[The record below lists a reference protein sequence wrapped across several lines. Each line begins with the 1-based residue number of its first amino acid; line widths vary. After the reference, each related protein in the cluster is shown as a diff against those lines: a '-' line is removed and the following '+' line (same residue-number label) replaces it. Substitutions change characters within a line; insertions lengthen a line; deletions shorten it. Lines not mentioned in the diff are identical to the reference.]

1 MKSVSMPLILAMPLH
16 RPFLRSSL
24 VTLTVVVALTSGCA
38 SAGARGASAAPVGIL
53 AMKHTPADAE
63 FMRGMIHHHAQAVLI
78 AKWAPTHG
86 AGADL
91 QRFAERV
98 VVGQNDEIVTMQT
111 WLRDKGEKVPDA
123 TPGPMRMTMNGME
136 HDMLMPGM
144 LTDADL
150 KQLDAQRGVAFDT
163 LFLTFMI
170 RHHEGAIDM
179 VESLFGSA
187 GAAQDETVFRFASDV
202 VADQTTEIRVMKQ
215 MLEARRDAKR

>member
-1 MKSVSMPLILAMPLH
+1 MPLIPAMPLQRLLH
-16 RPFLRSSL
+16 RSSL
-24 VTLTVVVALTSGCA
+24 LVLSFAAALASGCA
-38 SAGARGASAAPVGIL
+38 SAGGRAVATAPVGIP
-53 AMKHTPADAE
+53 AMKHTAADVE

-98 VVGQNDEIVTMQT
+98 VVAQNDEIVTMQT

-123 TPGPMRMTMNGME
+123 TPGPMRMTMNGVE

-144 LTDADL
+144 LTEADL
-150 KQLDAQRGVAFDT
+150 RQLDARRGVAFDT

-179 VESLFGSA
+179 VESLFGA
-187 GAAQDETVFRFASDV
+187 ARAAQDETVFRFASDV
-202 VADQTTEIRVMKQ
+202 VADQTTEIRVMEQ
-215 MLEARRDAKR
+215 MLEARRKK

>member
-1 MKSVSMPLILAMPLH
+1 
-16 RPFLRSSL
+16 
-24 VTLTVVVALTSGCA
+24 
-38 SAGARGASAAPVGIL
+38 
-53 AMKHTPADAE
+53 MKHTAADAE

-98 VVGQNDEIVTMQT
+98 VVAQNDEIVTMQT

-179 VESLFGSA
+179 VESLFGSN

-215 MLEARRDAKR
+215 MLEQRRKAER

>member
-1 MKSVSMPLILAMPLH
+1 MPLL
-16 RPFLRSSL
+16 RPTFLSSL
-24 VTLTVVVALTSGCA
+24 AALTFAVSLASGCA
-38 SAGARGASAAPVGIL
+38 TAGARAGTAAPVGIP
-53 AMKHTPADAE
+53 AMKHTAADAE

-78 AKWAPTHG
+78 ARWAPTHG

-98 VVGQNDEIVTMQT
+98 VVAQNDEITTMQT

-179 VESLFGSA
+179 VESLFGAA

-202 VADQTTEIRVMKQ
+202 VADQTTEIRVMQQ
-215 MLEARRDAKR
+215 MLAARRATK

>member
-1 MKSVSMPLILAMPLH
+1 MSLLRPFR
-16 RPFLRSSL
+16 RPFLLALSIT
-24 VTLTVVVALTSGCA
+24 VTLAGCA
-38 SAGARGASAAPVGIL
+38 SAGGRTAASAPVGIP
-53 AMKHTPADAE
+53 AMKHTAADAD

-98 VVGQNDEIVTMQT
+98 VVAQNDEIVTMQT

-123 TPGPMRMTMNGME
+123 TPGPMRMMMNGME

-179 VESLFGSA
+179 VETLFGSN

-215 MLEARRDAKR
+215 MLEARRKQK